1 MSHRKY
7 RSRAEWQAL
16 IDRQSQSGLGVTEF
30 CKQHGLVP
38 KYFYR
43 KRSQL
48 RDGKALI
55 PADGAFVQVSP
66 ESSLEPAADVKL
78 VLQYRDCQV
87 QLPLATDPTWLSQL
101 LRSL

>member
-1 MSHRKY
+1 MTHRKY
-7 RSRAEWQAL
+7 RSRAEWQVL
-16 IDRQSQSGLGVTEF
+16 IDRQSHSGLGVSEF
-30 CKQHGLVP
+30 CKRHGLVP

-48 RDGKALI
+48 RDGKALV
-55 PADGAFVQVSP
+55 PAGGAFVQVSP
-66 ESSLEPAADVKL
+66 ESSLEPATDVNL
-78 VLQYRDCQV
+78 VLQYRECQV

>member
-1 MSHRKY
+1 MAHHKY
-7 RSRAEWQAL
+7 RSRTEWQAL
-16 IDRQSQSGLGVTEF
+16 IDCQSQSGLGVTEF

-48 RDGKALI
+48 RDGKALV
-55 PADGAFVQVSP
+55 PAGGSFVQVSP
-66 ESSLEPAADVKL
+66 ESSLEPATDVNL
-78 VLQYRDCQV
+78 VLQYRECQV
-87 QLPLATDPTWLSQL
+87 QLPLATDPAWLSQL